1 MNLRMFADVCR
12 YGECVPWKQVED
24 SPRLSDV
31 ERRSLVKKS
40 KLQISG
46 NAVLVKFNDCR
57 VFAKCEDLAV
67 CISDNFFWRNE
78 TK

>member
-24 SPRLSDV
+24 YPSLSDT
-31 ERRSLVKKS
+31 ERRILVKKS
-40 KLQISG
+40 QLKISR
-46 NAVLVKFNDCR
+46 NAVLVKFDERR
-57 VFAKCEDLAV
+57 VFVKYEDLAV
-67 CISDNFFWRNE
+67 CISDSFLGE